1 MQHTYLHISL
11 TWFQLSAVHD
21 VVVALGIDVDLVIVV
36 VVIDVVIDVGH
47 NGDME
52 RMFMAVARKVIWAM
66 LTTAASVAVG
76 RTLRKS

>member
-1 MQHTYLHISL
+1 MQHTYHHISL

-21 VVVALGIDVDLVIVV
+21 VVVAVGIDVDLVIVV
-36 VVIDVVIDVGH
+36 VVIDVGH

>member
-1 MQHTYLHISL
+1 MQHTYHHISL

-36 VVIDVVIDVGH
+36 GVIDVGH